1 MFAQV
6 AAPIV
11 SLLNSLMAPLLA
23 IVGAA
28 GALYCVVLGVK
39 FAKAEEPQDREKA
52 KGALKNAV
60 IGFVLIFVLILAL
73 NLLMPQLIKWTN
85 TQAGGTVI
93 TEMPTTTTNTQTST
107 STTQTT
113 TPAAATDP
121 FDGKT
126 YMLTT
131 RAATSMAASV
141 KGDSGNSGA
150 NVEQQ
155 ASGSSNYQKW
165 KFVKRGTAT
174 LDGAEMSYYTIENVG
189 SGYVLATEGST
200 AELRNSLK
208 QYAYTGS
215 ANQEWF
221 VLGTG
226 DGAYYLLNRANS
238 GLAADVNGADKGAG
252 ADVRLW
258 RKNNG
263 DSEKWLLN

>member
-1 MFAQV
+1 
-6 AAPIV
+6 
-11 SLLNSLMAPLLA
+11 
-23 IVGAA
+23 
-28 GALYCVVLGVK
+28 
-39 FAKAEEPQDREKA
+39 
-52 KGALKNAV
+52 
-60 IGFVLIFVLILAL
+60 
-73 NLLMPQLIKWTN
+73 
-85 TQAGGTVI
+85 
-93 TEMPTTTTNTQTST
+93 
-107 STTQTT
+107 
-113 TPAAATDP
+113 
-121 FDGKT
+121 
-126 YMLTT
+126 
-131 RAATSMAASV
+131 MAASV

-226 DGAYYLLNRANS
+226 DAAYYLLNRANS